1 MTAFRILGSS
11 RMVRHALAV
20 IALLGPAAG
29 CGEDDPPSEESGGAS
44 GNGFAGRG
52 GTGTAGASAGRAGAS
67 GGKSGA
73 GGGGAGSGG
82 ASGGGT
88 GGSAAGTAGA
98 GGALAGANSG
108 GAGTSAGMAGS
119 ASGAGGMAGG
129 DGGTTAAGAGGAMAG
144 AAGSGG
150 ASAGAA
156 GGSGMAGSG
165 GSPAFDPCPS
175 DEPCKIL
182 PLGDSITDGFNVPGG
197 YRMRLFQKALDADK
211 QITFVGG
218 SMNGPNMVDG
228 VTFPRAHEGHSGW
241 TIAQIDGIVPAP
253 GLPADVDI
261 ILLLIGTND
270 MYGQMP
276 TTAANRLAP
285 LLDQILDARPDALLA
300 VGTITPLTVN
310 GSANIPPYN
319 GAIPGL
325 VQTRAAA
332 GKHII
337 LVDQF
342 TGFPNSELADGI
354 HPNQAGYNRMGDVWY
369 AAIADYLH

>member
-1 MTAFRILGSS
+1 
-11 RMVRHALAV
+11 MVA
-20 IALLGPAAG
+20 IALFGLVAG
-29 CGEDDPPSEESGGAS
+29 CASDDDPPSDDSGGAS
-44 GNGFAGRG
+44 GNNFAGRG
-52 GTGTAGASAGRAGAS
+52 GAGSAGTNAGRGGAS
-67 GGKSGA
+67 GGRSGA
-73 GGGGAGSGG
+73 GSGGASSGG

-88 GGSAAGTAGA
+88 GGSAAGSAGA
-98 GGALAGANSG
+98 GGAVAGSNAG
-108 GAGTSAGMAGS
+108 GAPNSAGMAGTAGS
-119 ASGAGGMAGG
+119 MGGTAAGSGGN
-129 DGGTTAAGAGGAMAG
+129 GGTTAAGAGGAMAG

-150 ASAGAA
+150 ASGGASGA
-156 GGSGMAGSG
+156 SGMAGSG
-165 GSPAFDPCPS
+165 GGAAFDPCPS
-175 DEPCKIL
+175 DAPCKIL

-197 YRMRLFQKALDADK
+197 YRMRLFQKALDAD
-211 QITFVGG
+211 QEITFVGG
-218 SMNGPNMVDG
+218 SMNGPTMVDG

-241 TIAQIDGIVPAP
+241 TIAQIDGIVPAS
-253 GLPADVDI
+253 LPADVDI

-276 TTAANRLAP
+276 TTAADRLAP

-319 GAIPGL
+319 GAIPGM
-325 VQTRAAA
+325 VQARAAA

-342 TGFPNSELADGI
+342 AGFPNSELADGI